1 MLKVD
6 GVTKKFGKVLANN
19 GISLSLGEGEIGVLL
34 GLNGAGKSTL
44 IKCICGL
51 LNFEGSITVGGFD
64 CKSEAAKRLLG
75 YVPESPA
82 LYDYLTVAEHL
93 EFIERA
99 YRCKNPGLKKK
110 LLDVFELSDKTDK
123 LGKELSKGM
132 QQKLS
137 ICCALLHEPK
147 LVIFDEPMVGLDPY
161 AIKTLK
167 NIFLELK
174 QKGVTVIIS
183 THILDSVENY
193 WDKAFILS
201 KGELKAEMTSDE
213 GEKSLEELFFS
224 VTGVESK

>member
-1 MLKVD
+1 M
-6 GVTKKFGKVLANN
+6 
-19 GISLSLGEGEIGVLL
+19 
-34 GLNGAGKSTL
+34 
-44 IKCICGL
+44 
-51 LNFEGSITVGGFD
+51 
-64 CKSEAAKRLLG
+64 
-75 YVPESPA
+75 PESPA
-82 LYDYLTVAEHL
+82 IYDYLTVGEHL

-99 YRCKNPGLKKK
+99 YKCKNPELKQR
-110 LLDVFELSDKTDK
+110 LLEAFELGDKLDK

-137 ICCALLHEPK
+137 ICCALLHEPE

-174 QKGVTVIIS
+174 EKGVTVIIS

-201 KGELKAEMTSDE
+201 EGELKGEMSSGE
-213 GEKSLEELFFS
+213 GDMTLEEMFFS
-224 VTGVESK
+224 VTGVEGR